1 MKKTIA
7 LCCLFATCTSIFAQT
22 SISKKDFK
30 SPNFS
35 FKPAP
40 FWHMNG
46 TMTNQGLD
54 SQMRDIKY
62 KSNFGGVTI
71 LPVSA
76 QKGFTGDVVYPGTA
90 PAYLTEG
97 YFDSYTRI
105 LDNANNLGLKVVW
118 YDDLDFPSG
127 SAGGRMKKLYP
138 EDTRKI
144 LTKTDSI
151 VNGPLLLEMTVP
163 NGKIMAAVA
172 MNTVTKSRVDISKN
186 IINQS
191 FRWEAPAGKWKIM
204 FFTCD
209 VVSNSDMP
217 NDVAVD
223 YLDPIA
229 VKKYIVLNNE
239 AFAKRYQKY
248 FGKTITQIFFDDVGF
263 FTLDKHGERTWTKGF
278 NEKFMS
284 LYHKDPSLLYP
295 ALWEDIGPET
305 DAARVALFNTRAE
318 LLSEGFPKL
327 VKEWCHQYGLKSS
340 GHPPGNYEIQPVDM
354 NGDIVKYYRHQDIPL
369 MDLIFSHTHGRDGF
383 KLISSSANMYDKPI
397 VAAEIYG
404 AIGWFNAEKFTQ
416 KTLYKAGMDVFVR
429 GVNFLIPHGMW
440 YNPAK
445 AAVRIPPLISE
456 YNPEIGPYLKDYNE
470 WAGRVSYMLQ
480 GGKTVSE
487 IAILYPIASL
497 QSYFKFDA
505 NKTKSIGDW
514 GKYASPTTD
523 YLKLSDIFTMNVHR
537 DFTFLHPEV
546 LSSDQVT
553 IADKI
558 MTLHNELNEQQ
569 YKIVIMPG
577 ESTISLKS
585 LEKIKTFY
593 DQGGAVIAT
602 SELPMHAAE
611 FGQDEEVIKIVQS
624 IFSKPGINI
633 NKNGGKAIYINNPT
647 VSILSET
654 LLALKISA
662 DVQFENNPQPNAGEG
677 ALSYIHKIKDG
688 KNIYFIANSAEESVH
703 TFVELKGQLHLEQWN
718 PNTGMTEALTNA
730 QYIQKEGIVYTRLP
744 LNLNPIQSTFLIESN
759 K

>member
-7 LCCLFATCTSIFAQT
+7 LACIVAFSNFLFAQT
-22 SISKKDFK
+22 SFSKKDFK

-35 FKPAP
+35 FKPSP
-40 FWHMNG
+40 LWHMNG
-46 TMTNQGLD
+46 AMTNEGLD
-54 SQMRDIKY
+54 TQMRDIKY

-71 LPVSA
+71 LPVTA
-76 QKGFTGDVVYPGTA
+76 QKGFTGDLVYPGTA

-97 YFDSYTRI
+97 YFDRYTRI
-105 LDNANNLGLKVVW
+105 LDNANNLGLKVIW

-127 SAGGRMKKLYP
+127 SAGGRMKQLYP

-151 VNGPLLLEMTVP
+151 VNGPLLISMSVP
-163 NGKIMAAVA
+163 NGKLMAAVA
-172 MNTVTKSRVDISKN
+172 MNTVTKKRIDISSKIN
-186 IINQS
+186 NQS
-191 FRWEAPAGKWKIM
+191 FNWQAPAGKWKIM

-209 VVSNSDMP
+209 VVRNSEMA
-217 NDVAVD
+217 NDIAVD

-229 VKKYIVLNNE
+229 VKKYIDLNNE

-248 FGKTITQIFFDDVGF
+248 FGKTVTQIFFDDVGF
-263 FTLDKHGERTWTKGF
+263 FTLDKHGERTWTNGF
-278 NEKFMS
+278 NEKFK
-284 LYHKDPSLLYP
+284 LIYHIDPDLLYP
-295 ALWEDIGPET
+295 ALWEDIGAET

-327 VKEWCHQYGLKSS
+327 VKDWCHKYGLKSS

-369 MDLIFSHTHGRDGF
+369 MDLIFSYTHGRDGF
-383 KLISSSANMYDKPI
+383 KLISSSANMYDKPV

-404 AIGWFNAEKFTQ
+404 AIGWINDEKFTQ

-440 YNPAK
+440 YNPSK
-445 AAVRIPPLISE
+445 DAVRIPPLISE

-480 GGKTVSE
+480 GGKTVSD
-487 IAILYPIASL
+487 IAMLYPIASL

-505 NKTKSIGDW
+505 NGSKSIGDW

-523 YLKLSDIFTMNVHR
+523 YLKLSDMFTMNVHR

-546 LSSDQVT
+546 LSSEQIT
-553 IADKI
+553 IEDKT
-558 MTLHNELNEQQ
+558 MTLHNDMNEQK
-569 YKIVIMPG
+569 YKVIIMPG
-577 ESTISLKS
+577 ESTISVKA

-593 DQGGAVIAT
+593 DQGGMVIAT

-611 FGQDEEVIKIVQS
+611 FGQDEQVINLVQS
-624 IFSKPGINI
+624 IFNKPGINS
-633 NKNGGKAIYINNPT
+633 NANGGKAIYINQPT
-647 VSILSET
+647 ATILSET
-654 LLALKISA
+654 FSKFQIGA
-662 DVQFENNPQPNAGEG
+662 DLQFENNPQPNAGEG
-677 ALSYIHKIKDG
+677 ALSYIHKIKDS
-688 KNIYFIANSAEESVH
+688 KNIYYIANSSEEAVN
-703 TFVELKGQLHLEQWN
+703 TFVELRGQLHLEKWN
-718 PNTGMTEALTNA
+718 PNTGMTEVLRDIK
-730 QYIQKEGIVYTRLP
+730 YIEKDGMVYTKLP
-744 LNLNPIQSTFLIESN
+744 LYLSAIQSIFLIESN
-759 K
+759 